1 MMNTPSKKDYSLAIY
16 DDWRTW
22 VKRARDDGKSWDE
35 ILLANTSSREELKEF
50 LDHQHEKCYWR
61 KIDCDDWEEIVLRE
75 KLNEEKSTILNLGQK
90 QSLIHNG
97 EENNGCV
104 IPIHPYSSW
113 VLYKKKL
120 EKNGFDKDSI
130 NNIEEATIKILR
142 RLKNDTTQREPV
154 KGLVIGNVQSGK
166 TANMAALMA
175 MAADNGW
182 NLFIILSGTIDNL
195 RKQTETRLF
204 NDLNDNGNLSWN
216 VLKRLS
222 SKSEPDA
229 LPQSLHFKSGLIY
242 NPQRYFTVCLK
253 NSTRLKDL
261 IQWLQFD
268 TNTKK
273 HMKIL
278 VIDDEADQAGIN
290 TADISEAERTKI
302 NQLICNLVNGKN
314 EKSQEVEVQY
324 QAMNYVGYT
333 ATPYANILNEADLES
348 LYPKDFI
355 STLIVSKEYFGPQQI
370 FGISS
375 FKVNYDGLDII
386 RGISKKS
393 FDCIQSIHRGLT
405 SQGVPQ
411 DFEDSLSWF
420 LCGVACLRFW
430 GYKKPISMLVHTS
443 QNTSSHEY
451 IADVIK
457 LWFEKEKTEIIRK
470 CKIVWDRETTQFTL
484 DDFKQQY
491 HDYKT
496 LSEIKDYPLF
506 SQIKDELDIIL
517 SHDVTNIPLDRESE
531 KLKYHKGI
539 HLCIDNCKKNG
550 VTKGED
556 DTSMIVRL
564 VYPPKDQMP
573 SPAPAFIVVGGS
585 TLSRGLT
592 IEGLI
597 STFFLRATKQADSL
611 MQMGRWFG
619 YRRGF
624 ELIPRIWLTRDTK
637 RQFEFLSILD
647 QELRDEIERME
658 EEKIKPSEYGP
669 RVRTHPKVSFVRV
682 TAKNKMQEAGI
693 AEMDFSGSYLQTYL
707 FDKNVLEDNLKST
720 ESFISSLGAP
730 ETIKES
736 NKHADGS
743 YIWRNIDFSLVRSY
757 LSKYKFPQRKN
768 IFNDIEVFCDWVDKL
783 TEIGRLK
790 KWNIVLVGKG
800 TSDKITSHTWLS
812 PVGPLNLVT
821 RSKKTQ
827 EESDGIIDIGALRD
841 PFDIVKDVDLEGQ
854 SQEVVE
860 GIKNFN
866 SKFAKRLR
874 KKAHM
879 SDIPQLLVYII
890 DKDSKARN
898 KTPSPFESKS
908 RYDLKADCHI
918 AGICLNVP
926 EDISPQGE
934 RNITHISIDMSKY
947 NNNSED
953 INAD

>member
-1 MMNTPSKKDYSLAIY
+1 MMITPSRKDYSLAIY

-22 VKRARDDGKSWDE
+22 IKRARDNGKSWDE

-50 LDHQHEKCYWR
+50 LDRQNERCYWH

-75 KLNEEKSTILNLGQK
+75 KINEEKSTILNLGQK

-97 EENNGCV
+97 ENSNGCV
-104 IPIHPYSSW
+104 IPSHPYSSW

-142 RLKNDTTQREPV
+142 RLKNDTTQRDPV

-204 NDLNDNGNLSWN
+204 SDLNDNGNLSWN

-222 SKSEPDA
+222 SKSEPDD
-229 LPQSLHFKSGLIY
+229 LPQSLHFKSGSIY
-242 NPQRYFTVCLK
+242 NPYRYFTVCLK

-268 TNTKK
+268 PNTKK

-333 ATPYANILNEADLES
+333 ATPYANVLNEAGYGS

-355 STLIVSKEYFGPQQI
+355 STLAVSKEYFGPQQI
-370 FGISS
+370 FGINS
-375 FKVNYDGLDII
+375 FNVNYEGLDII
-386 RGISKKS
+386 REIGG
-393 FDCIQSIHRGLT
+393 DALAQIQDIHRGFTLR
-405 SQGVPQ
+405 GVPQ
-411 DFEDSLSWF
+411 ELEDSLCWF
-420 LCGVACLRFW
+420 LCGVACLRYW
-430 GYKKPISMLVHTS
+430 HYDKPTSMLIHTS
-443 QNTSSHEY
+443 QITNSHEF
-451 IADVIK
+451 IANVIK
-457 LWFEKEKTEIIRK
+457 SWFKKKNTEIIQK
-470 CKIVWDRETTQFTL
+470 CRTIWERETARFTL
-484 DDFKQQY
+484 DDFKKQY
-491 HDYKT
+491 YDYKN
-496 LSEIKDYPLF
+496 LSNIKDYPLF
-506 SQIKDELDIIL
+506 EQIKGELEKIL
-517 SHDVTNIPLDRESE
+517 NHDVTNIPLERESE
-531 KLKYHKGI
+531 KLKYHEGI
-539 HLCIDNCKKNG
+539 HLCIDNCNKNG
-550 VTKGED
+550 VIKGEN

-564 VYPPKDQMP
+564 VYPPKNQMP

-624 ELIPRIWLTRDTK
+624 ELIPRIWLTGNAK
-637 RQFEFLSILD
+637 RQFEFLSVLD

-658 EEKIKPSEYGP
+658 EEEIKPSEYGP
-669 RVRTHPKVSFVRV
+669 RVRTYPKVSFIRI
-682 TAKNKMQEAGI
+682 TAKNKMQEAEI

-707 FDKNVLEDNLKST
+707 FDKTAIEDNLKTT
-720 ESFISSLGAP
+720 EEFISSLGAS
-730 ETIKES
+730 EKIKEL
-736 NKHADGS
+736 NKHAEGS
-743 YIWRNIDFSLVRSY
+743 YIWRNVDFSLIRDY
-757 LSKYKFPQRKN
+757 LSKYKFPHGKSV
-768 IFNDIEVFCDWVDKL
+768 FSDIEVFCEWIDKL
-783 TEIGRLK
+783 TNKGHLK
-790 KWNIVLVGKG
+790 KWNVILVGKDAG
-800 TSDKITSHTWLS
+800 DKSTSVSWQS
-812 PVGPLNLVT
+812 PVGRLNLVT
-821 RSKKTQ
+821 RSQKNPVRK
-827 EESDGIIDIGALRD
+827 DGVIDIGALRD
-841 PFDIVKDVDLEGQ
+841 PIDIVKDVDLDGQ
-854 SQEVVE
+854 SQEVVD
-860 GIKNFN
+860 GIKNFK

-874 KKAHM
+874 KKAGM
-879 SDIPQLLVYII
+879 GNIPQLLVYII
-890 DKDSKARN
+890 DKNSKAR
-898 KTPSPFESKS
+898 ESKRKLDGAS
-908 RYDLKADCHI
+908 RCDLDVNCHI

-926 EDISPQGE
+926 EDVSPQGE
-934 RNITHISIDMSKY
+934 RNVARISIDMSKY
-947 NNNSED
+947 SSDLED